1 MHLIYKKTLFMQKI
15 IDKLDLLNKTVTIQ
29 SNVKTKKKI
38 LSFATKLIKIY
49 QILVILK
56 NTINLIWTEKTQK
69 VLKRSKTITQ
79 PPKTLEIPNFV
90 DIKSVLIEH
99 SKTGNVEN
107 VPLESA
113 TDKNS
118 DSPLYSETK
127 KVKII

>member
-1 MHLIYKKTLFMQKI
+1 M
-15 IDKLDLLNKTVTIQ
+15 
-29 SNVKTKKKI
+29 
-38 LSFATKLIKIY
+38 
-49 QILVILK
+49 
-56 NTINLIWTEKTQK
+56 
-69 VLKRSKTITQ
+69 LKRSKTITQ
-79 PPKTLEIPNFV
+79 TPKTLEIPNFV